1 MEGFAITLIGGAIF
15 MHSWHLLGVCSE
27 GRTIGALMAAL
38 AVGLLLALTFEP
50 QLLGTQGSRPVLQL
64 AEITVMKTL
73 IVMWAIYAA
82 AVAAQAFWGLEERA
96 IGLYSV
102 GLVAASG
109 VAFFYYFTVMLDK
122 YTSVMLEFSIVAL
135 ALVVVAGLLIA
146 LMAVPVN
153 GMRSVTGW
161 TMMSLAIIVSA
172 IGLAMYTTLIA
183 FS

>member
-1 MEGFAITLIGGAIF
+1 
-15 MHSWHLLGVCSE
+15 MHSWHLLGVCSD

-73 IVMWAIYAA
+73 IVMWSIYAA

-122 YTSVMLEFSIVAL
+122 YTSVMLEFSIV
-135 ALVVVAGLLIA
+135 
-146 LMAVPVN
+146 N
-153 GMRSVTGW
+153 
-161 TMMSLAIIVSA
+161 
-172 IGLAMYTTLIA
+172 
-183 FS
+183 